1 MKRLLLII
9 GIALLAYSCQKKS
22 DYPIPAQP
30 ETVEQKTQ
38 VNQEIDTTIGMVK
51 VTVWSNRKNYIYR
64 RRHIYQKDP
73 IKIRWQEDSVNTNTE
88 VFYETYYNK
97 QDNGLNH
104 LEYALL
110 ATHGL
115 SYIKGDSTRITAEYE
130 GKKTT
135 NLNLIGQTF
144 AIIYLQDLK

>member
-1 MKRLLLII
+1 MKRLLFII
-9 GIALLAYSCQKKS
+9 GIASLAYSCQKKEEQ
-22 DYPIPAQP
+22 PHPAKV
-30 ETVEQKTQ
+30 ETIEPKPQ
-38 VNQEIDTTIGMVK
+38 VQQEIDTTIGMVK
-51 VTVWSNRKNYIYR
+51 VTVWSNRKNYIYK

-73 IKIRWQEDSVNTNTE
+73 IRIRWQEDSVKTNTK

-97 QDNGLNH
+97 EDNGLNH

-110 ATHGL
+110 ATHSL

-135 NLNLIGQTF
+135 NLSLSGQTF
-144 AIIYLQDLK
+144 AIIYLEDLE

>member
-1 MKRLLLII
+1 MKRLLFII
-9 GIALLAYSCQKKS
+9 GIASLAYSCQKKE
-22 DYPIPAQP
+22 DEPQPIVNSSVEETPPA
-30 ETVEQKTQ
+30 
-38 VNQEIDTTIGMVK
+38 IDTTIGMVK

-73 IKIRWQEDSVNTNTE
+73 IRIRWQEDSVKTNTK

-110 ATHGL
+110 ATHSL

-135 NLNLIGQTF
+135 NLSLGGQTF
-144 AIIYLQDLK
+144 AIIYLEDLK

>member
-1 MKRLLLII
+1 MKKYLII
-9 GIALLAYSCQKKS
+9 SIFALAFGCQKKEE
-22 DYPIPAQP
+22 QP
-30 ETVEQKTQ
+30 QPSKVETIEQKPQ
-38 VNQEIDTTIGMVK
+38 QIAIDTTIGMVK

-73 IKIRWQEDSVNTNTE
+73 IRIRWQEDSVKTNTK

-97 QDNGLNH
+97 QDDGLNH

-110 ATHGL
+110 ATHSL

-135 NLNLIGQTF
+135 NLSLSGQTF
-144 AIIYLQDLK
+144 AIIYLEDLK

>member
-1 MKRLLLII
+1 MKKLLLII
-9 GIALLAYSCQKKS
+9 GIASLAYSCQKKE
-22 DYPIPAQP
+22 DEPQPAKA
-30 ETVEQKTQ
+30 ETMEQKPQ
-38 VNQEIDTTIGMVK
+38 QIAIDTTIGMVK

-73 IKIRWQEDSVNTNTE
+73 IRIRWQEDSVKTNTK

-110 ATHGL
+110 ATHSL

-135 NLNLIGQTF
+135 NLSLSGQTF
-144 AIIYLQDLK
+144 AIIYLEDLK

>member
-1 MKRLLLII
+1 MKKLLLII
-9 GIALLAYSCQKKS
+9 GIASLAYSCQKKA
-22 DYPIPAQP
+22 DNPTPAQA
-30 ETVEQKTQ
+30 ETEIKPQPVA
-38 VNQEIDTTIGMVK
+38 IDTTIGMVK
-51 VTVWSNRKNYIYR
+51 VTVWSNRKNFVYK
-64 RRHIYQKDP
+64 RRHIYKMSP
-73 IKIRWQEDSVNTNTE
+73 LTISWREDSVKTNTK

-110 ATHGL
+110 ATHSL

-135 NLNLIGQTF
+135 NLSLIGQTF
-144 AIIYLQDLK
+144 AIIYLEDLK